1 MLIAPE
7 NDPMGLA
14 ISDFYNKRK
23 TAKLY
28 TCTHLTTYDELPI
41 AYLFRTYDEMPEIER
56 VAIDSARGRVLD
68 VGAAA
73 GAHSVCLQQKGI
85 DVTAIDNSL
94 LSVEVMQARGV
105 KAEAADFFDYKP
117 EQPFDTL
124 LFLMNGAGM
133 CGTIS
138 RLPLFLNKCKS
149 LLASG
154 GQILLDSSDLIY
166 LYMEDDG
173 SCAIDLNGDYYGEML
188 FKVRYKQLRSQPFK
202 WLFVDF
208 DTLKQ
213 NAFCCGLSC
222 EKMVEGPH
230 YDYLARLTAI

>member
-1 MLIAPE
+1 MLISPE

-28 TCTHLTTYDELPI
+28 TCTHLTTYDELPV

-56 VAIDSARGRVLD
+56 VALDSVRGRVLD

-73 GAHSVCLQQKGI
+73 GAHSIHLQQKGI
-85 DVTAIDNSL
+85 DVTPIDNSL
-94 LSVEVMQARGV
+94 LSVEVMRARGL

-117 EQPFDTL
+117 AQPFDTI

-133 CGTIS
+133 CGTIN
-138 RLPLFLNKCKS
+138 RLPMFLDKCKS

-154 GQILLDSSDLIY
+154 GQVLLDSSDLIY

-188 FKVRYKQLRSQPFK
+188 FKVRYKQLRSEPFK

-208 DTLKQ
+208 DNLKQ
-213 NAFCCGLSC
+213 AAFRCGLAC
-222 EKMVEGPH
+222 EKLVDGPH
-230 YDYLARLTAI
+230 YDYLARMTVD

>member
-1 MLIAPE
+1 MLITPE

-28 TCTHLTTYDELPI
+28 TCTHLTTYDELPV
-41 AYLFRTYDEMPEIER
+41 AYLFRTYNEMPEIER

-73 GAHSVCLQQKGI
+73 GAHSVCMQQKGI
-85 DVTAIDNSL
+85 DVTSIDNSL
-94 LSVEVMQARGV
+94 LSVKVMQARGL

-133 CGTIS
+133 CGTIN

-149 LLASG
+149 LLACG

-213 NAFCCGLSC
+213 NAFSCGLSC
-222 EKMVEGPH
+222 EKMVAGPH

>member
-1 MLIAPE
+1 MLISPE

-28 TCTHLTTYDELPI
+28 TCTHLTTYDELPV

-56 VAIDSARGRVLD
+56 VALNSARGRVLD

-73 GAHSVCLQQKGI
+73 GAHSIHLQQKGFDI
-85 DVTAIDNSL
+85 TPIDNSL
-94 LSVEVMQARGV
+94 LSVEVMRARGL

-117 EQPFDTL
+117 VQPFDTI

-133 CGTIS
+133 CGTLN
-138 RLPLFLNKCKS
+138 RLPMFLDKCKS

-173 SCAIDLNGDYYGEML
+173 SCTIDLNGDYYGEML
-188 FKVRYKQLRSQPFK
+188 FKVRYKQLRSEPFK

-208 DTLKQ
+208 DNLKQ
-213 NAFCCGLSC
+213 AAFRCGLTC
-222 EKMVEGPH
+222 EKLVAGPH
-230 YDYLARLTAI
+230 YDYLARLTMD